1 MTKTEQK
8 QLIFVVDDDP
18 IYQTIIKNILNN
30 HGYTNVIIY
39 SSGKECLEKIDEE
52 PWFVFL
58 DYDMEG
64 INGLDVLKK
73 IKQINPNIN
82 VVMLSSREKVDI
94 ALTALELGALDYIIK
109 DNLLFSQINKFITK
123 LIFKNKPNPIHSKD

>member
-8 QLIFVVDDDP
+8 RLIFIVDDDP
-18 IYQTIIKNILNN
+18 IYQVIIKNILNN
-30 HGYTNVIIY
+30 HGYTNVITHY
-39 SSGKECLEKIDEE
+39 SGQECLDRIDEA

-73 IKQINPNIN
+73 IKHINSNIN
-82 VVMLSSREKVDI
+82 VVMVSSREKVDI
-94 ALTALELGALDYIIK
+94 ALTALNLGALDYIIK
-109 DNLLFSQINKFITK
+109 DNLLFSQINKFIAK
-123 LIFKNKPNPIHSKD
+123 LIFTNQEYRVPAK